1 MISKSS
7 STLLFSFISAAAAL
21 DCTGND
27 ALLQVKYNLTEDVWN
42 STRPSNTYALPFLL
56 LHDNEQQQE
65 RAEYGIEYSNFT
77 DLVDFEKCLPRDECS
92 TVVVAGLPASTY
104 DLIFDGEHVEISAE
118 FHYEEKNPVTSTDVG
133 TCIKHP
139 PTCQDTEAL
148 VEVQFWSGQFSYRNN
163 EFRIEDDHGDIILN
177 GGSTSQEYSSVI
189 YSLNSTYACVARE
202 NSCYT
207 FLIGSGFEWNQG
219 YSLPAYSL
227 FFDGSLVHTN
237 DSFQFDSA
245 QFGDSCQ
252 PLCNQDNESLVD
264 LFLYDDTDNIEEY
277 RYKWDL
283 NLLGDESSTPFT
295 SGEVPMGGL
304 NKSPLYHKTICTP
317 KQSCSSFN
325 ISAPLA
331 SGLSMP
337 IYSLAMDDTIYR
349 EIQWHFSWGQI
360 QNNQTTIMGSCT
372 VNGLCDEQAQ
382 DLFDLELHTPE
393 EFKFWDGRSSYK
405 IPYGNITW
413 NFDYSDD
420 SKRVPPILR
429 SDALLSASQYISTAY
444 KTGSSYRTI
453 ECVPKSK
460 GNCDFSFNMTADSA
474 VESYAVKKNGV
485 QLVNTQGVEGLIWK
499 NHDSFMTKLL
509 MTPFGQSCSPPN
521 PSKRSLSAGAIAG
534 IVIACLLVFCLLIG
548 VIIMCLKRSRREE
561 QHNQRDEE
569 DPLRETLL

>member
-1 MISKSS
+1 MMSKSS
-7 STLLFSFISAAAAL
+7 STLLFSFISAAVGL

-27 ALLQVKYNLTEDVWN
+27 ALLQVKYNITEDVWN
-42 STRPSNTYALPFLL
+42 STRPSNIYALPFLIL
-56 LHDNEQQQE
+56 QDNEQQQQQT
-65 RAEYGIEYSNFT
+65 EYSNFT
-77 DLVDFEKCLPRDECS
+77 DLVDIEKCLPRDECS
-92 TVVVAGLPASTY
+92 TVVVAGLPTSTY
-104 DLIFDGEHVEISAE
+104 DISFDGEHVEIGAR
-118 FHYEEKNPVTSTDVG
+118 FHYEEKNPITSTDVG

-148 VEVQFWSGQFSYRNN
+148 LEVQFWSGQFSYRNN
-163 EFRIEDDHGDIILN
+163 EFRIEDEHDDTILN
-177 GGSTSQEYSSVI
+177 GGSTSREYSSVI

-207 FLIGSGFEWNQG
+207 FLIGSGFEWNPG

-252 PLCNQDNESLVD
+252 PLCNQDNESLVK
-264 LFLYDDTDNIEEY
+264 LFLYDDDQFDFEY
-277 RYKWDL
+277 EWDL
-283 NLLGDESSTPFT
+283 NLLADDSSTPFA
-295 SGEVPMGGL
+295 SGEVSIGL
-304 NKSPLYHKTICTP
+304 NKSPLYHKTMCTP
-317 KQSCSSFN
+317 KQSCLSFN
-325 ISAPLA
+325 ISAPSA
-331 SGLSMP
+331 SWSSMP

-349 EIQWHFSWGQI
+349 EIQWYPGVNSQTP
-360 QNNQTTIMGSCT
+360 NNQTTTMGSCT
-372 VNGLCDEQAQ
+372 VNGLCDVQTQ
-382 DLFDLELHTPE
+382 DLFDLEVHTPAAY
-393 EFKFWDGRSSYK
+393 KFWDGRSSVM
-405 IPYGNITW
+405 IPYGNVTW

-420 SKRVPPILR
+420 ETRVPPISR

-453 ECVPKSK
+453 ECIPKSK
-460 GNCDFSFNMTADSA
+460 GNCDYSFNMTADSA

-521 PSKRSLSAGAIAG
+521 PSKRLSVGAIAG
-534 IVIACLLVFCLLIG
+534 IVIACLLVLCLLLC
-548 VIIMCLKRSRREE
+548 VITMCLKRSRREE
-561 QHNQRDEE
+561 QQNQRDEE